1 MKFIEL
7 PVIYTQNFDEY
18 EKAKEQGIEVK
29 TIDTIDMTTFIMP
42 DDMLIRI
49 NPQSD
54 NKRTTVRFYDDS
66 YNIDADY
73 ETVRQMFKD
82 ALNVKIERE
91 IK

>member
-7 PVIYTQNFDEY
+7 PVVYTQNFDEY

-66 YNIDADY
+66 YSVDADY

>member
-7 PVIYTQNFDEY
+7 PVVYTQNFDEY

-49 NPQSD
+49 NPQQD

-82 ALNVKIERE
+82 AFRE
-91 IK
+91 E